1 MVDCCGCRFWSPNMV
16 LYSGLSLYQAIGG
29 YLSLAIH
36 RTNNKNNNNIVTIVV
51 GQGQGLSVL
60 PYECCSIKFKF
71 IPRTSFILHCSAMTA
86 TWCLVGSPF
95 Q

>member
-1 MVDCCGCRFWSPNMV
+1 MDADFGPRNMV

-36 RTNNKNNNNIVTIVV
+36 QTNNNNNNIVTIVV

-60 PYECCSIKFKF
+60 PYERCSIEFKL
-71 IPRTSFILHCSAMTA
+71 IPQTSFILHCSAMTI

>member
-1 MVDCCGCRFWSPNMV
+1 MDAYFGPRNMV
-16 LYSGLSLYQAIGG
+16 LYLGLSLYQAIGG

-36 RTNNKNNNNIVTIVV
+36 RTNNNNNNNIVIIVV

-60 PYECCSIKFKF
+60 PYEHCSINFKL
-71 IPRTSFILHCSAMTA
+71 IPRTSFILHCFAMTA